1 MKKTYTNDE
10 MIANFKKMK
19 DRERKYSL
27 RYRTK
32 VKLLTDLCKQKNII
46 ITKDMIDNELKKSK

>member
-19 DRERKYSL
+19 DRERKYLL

-32 VKLLTDLCKQKNII
+32 VKLMNDLCKQKNII